1 MADLLQECGAKNWN
15 DPNMLNLYSASDVTP
30 SLSLGAKAPIEGK
43 KEESTCT
50 HSCSQGNS
58 GSPQMAF
65 FRPLCPD
72 FSTRFGLNS
81 TPIWGG
87 PLLSAIWIRGQFE
100 GEFWGRR
107 QEAWLGRWLLSKQ
120 RGGNRGQANL
130 TSTSQLESS
139 SANKRSP
146 EAARIAASRTFWPSW
161 WWQSWLITWWIQ
173 WW

>member
-1 MADLLQECGAKNWN
+1 MDKSFCLQNPKLQLELQRSPPLHLFFHFLIICLFSFGCFLVARKCAILVDGLWQSGGMQVWAKN
-15 DPNMLNLYSASDVTP
+15 DPNMLNLYLASDVTP

-65 FRPLCPD
+65 FAPFCPD

-87 PLLSAIWIRGQFE
+87 PLLSAIWIQGWFE
-100 GEFWGRR
+100 GEFF
-107 QEAWLGRWLLSKQ
+107 
-120 RGGNRGQANL
+120 GGVGMPW
-130 TSTSQLESS
+130 EVGF
-139 SANKRSP
+139 
-146 EAARIAASRTFWPSW
+146 E
-161 WWQSWLITWWIQ
+161 
-173 WW
+173 